1 MRKYIPRFWLLPL
14 LMLVAVGCGTT
25 KPGKPVAHAIT
36 VVMDSSLQG
45 QRVLVDLV
53 GVNPSQKRQW
63 EEKSMTEYWGSAD
76 ALRSS
81 ARKVT
86 FEFTS
91 PDKPQGIPA
100 KDPIWK
106 EWLGTGATEVLALA
120 DIPNLGR
127 RDDKPGDADARRR
140 VLPLDAKRWAKG
152 TKELRII
159 LKRGGLE
166 VVSQQRV
173 R

>member
-1 MRKYIPRFWLLPL
+1 MTKYVSRFWLLPVL
-14 LMLVAVGCGTT
+14 LFVAAGCVSN
-25 KPGKPVAHAIT
+25 KPGKPQAHAIT

-63 EEKSMTEYWGSAD
+63 EEKSMTDYWGSAD

-81 ARKVT
+81 TRKMT
-86 FEFTS
+86 FEFSS
-91 PDKPQGIPA
+91 PDKPQGISA

-106 EWLGTGATEVLALA
+106 EWLGAGATEVLVLA

-127 RDDKPGDADARRR
+127 RDDKAGDADARRR
-140 VLPLDAKRWAKG
+140 VLPLDPKRWAKK
-152 TKELRII
+152 TKELRVV
-159 LKRGGLE
+159 LKTGGLE